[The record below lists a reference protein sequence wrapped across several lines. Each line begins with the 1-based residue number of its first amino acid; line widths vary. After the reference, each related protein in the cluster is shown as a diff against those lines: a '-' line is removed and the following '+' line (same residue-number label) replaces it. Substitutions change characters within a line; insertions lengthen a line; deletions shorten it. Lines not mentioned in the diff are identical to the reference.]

1 MNKILIL
8 KIYVHLNIFML
19 IALPSSYASLK
30 LVQHYFDMDA
40 SGFSVLPYD
49 SHLGFINL
57 ATDYHLTAQKP
68 LIINREKPLT
78 VASMCFD
85 VAEGKIPTFTWA
97 QDHLT
102 HTYATAFVEIAML
115 EGDQLKKVNI
125 VDYKITQNSITT
137 TQQKE
142 VVELKYFP
150 NPFIDKLNI
159 TFNQT
164 LSSDATVT
172 IKDVFGQEIT
182 RNIIQ
187 KGSTEF
193 ILQGEHLPN
202 GAMFIEIKTEDG
214 QVSVMKA
221 IKIE

>member
-40 SGFSVLPYD
+40 SGFGVLPYN
-49 SHLGFINL
+49 SRFGFINL

-115 EGDQLKKVNI
+115 DGEQLKKVNI

-159 TFNQT
+159 TFNET